1 MGIFSS
7 DRSTST
13 SLNTSNNI
21 SNTTT
26 TNTSSNSTVNDTN
39 TLTQDRRTVSDHGI
53 GISSDNSS
61 VSLFQSGNTTENY
74 ISNTTSTD
82 HGAVMGG
89 LGLANAGIASNNSI
103 AGKAIDVSTALAKIG
118 ASMQDANI
126 AFLQHVGDQ
135 NAASA
140 RSAISE
146 VVTATG
152 NALNQIGTI
161 ASKPLN
167 ANDPQRLVIIV
178 GLAVVGLVFFS
189 KMKG

>member
-13 SLNTSNNI
+13 SENTSNNI

-74 ISNTTSTD
+74 VSNTSSTD
-82 HGAVMGG
+82 YGSVAAAFG
-89 LGLANAGIASNNSI
+89 LGNLSIQSNNSI
-103 AGKAIDVSTALAKIG
+103 AGKAIDVSTALAHIG
-118 ASMQDANI
+118 AEMQDKNI
-126 AFLQHVGDQ
+126 SFLQHIGDS
-135 NAASA
+135 NAAAA

-152 NALNQIGTI
+152 NALNQVASI
-161 ASKPLN
+161 AAKPLN